1 VVGFVSL
8 SIAMNS
14 AKHPAH
20 TTRKTTIEARRCI
33 DAWGSTSL
41 DRFSDRA
48 PCCWRPYLH
57 MTRLYRRRRRREII
71 SRTP

>member
-33 DAWGSTSL
+33 DAWDLLVSIALATG
-41 DRFSDRA
+41 RQR
-48 PCCWRPYLH
+48 CWRP
-57 MTRLYRRRRRREII
+57 T
-71 SRTP
+71 ST